1 MKLTAPLLV
10 ALALVVAGCSSDGDT
25 GLREFSDADPEY
37 SKRRAKV
44 LCETRADRAAM
55 EAAYRARQEA
65 RESDWNQ
72 AGLTPVLADVEKRVY
87 KSELRS
93 CLAEYGYFLEREEL

>member
-10 ALALVVAGCSSDGDT
+10 TLALLVAGCSSDGDT

-37 SKRRAKV
+37 SKRRAKI

-55 EAAYRARQEA
+55 EAAYRARREV
-65 RESDWNQ
+65 RESGWSQ
-72 AGLTPVLADVEKRVY
+72 AGLSPALADVEKRVY

-93 CLAEYGYFLEREEL
+93 CLAELGYYMEQEDL